1 MTSMTPPPPDATA
14 LGPYRVLDL
23 TGELGFM
30 CGKMLGDLGADV
42 IKVEPPGGDPAR
54 ALGPFYHDERHPDRS
69 LYWFALNTSKRG
81 VTLDL
86 EKPDGRALF
95 AALVRTADFVIES
108 FPPGYLNGLK
118 LGYDDLAR
126 INPAIVMTSI
136 TAFGQ
141 TGPYA
146 HYRASD
152 IVGVA
157 MGGLMWL
164 CGDPD
169 RAPLRIRPQQG
180 YFQASIQAVVATML
194 AHHYRVRTGEGQ
206 HVDVSMQEAVT
217 WTLIPTR
224 QWWDLHHVILTRAGP
239 GRPSG
244 RRRIRVIF
252 PCKDG
257 YVAVFGVVGRELPT
271 LAAWLREEGM
281 EQDLDGAYWT
291 ELAAAGTGAAT
302 QEDLDHIATVIEPFV
317 RRHTKQELYEE
328 GQRRRIIVFPVNEP
342 ADFFQNPQLAA
353 RDYFVRV
360 EHPELGAAIT
370 YPGAPFKMHASP
382 WRIHRR
388 APLVGEHNREVYAEL
403 GIDADRLADL
413 IAAGVI

>member
-1 MTSMTPPPPDATA
+1 MSADTTA

-23 TGELGFM
+23 SGELGFM

-54 ALGPFYHDERHPDRS
+54 RLGPFYHDAPHPDRS

-81 VTLDL
+81 ITLDL
-86 EKPDGRALF
+86 EAAEGRELF
-95 AALVRTADFVIES
+95 RALVRTAHFVIEG
-108 FPPGYLNGLK
+108 FPPGYLAGLG

-126 INPAIVMTSI
+126 INPAIIVTSI
-136 TAFGQ
+136 SPFGQ

-146 HYRASD
+146 HYRGSD

-180 YFQASIQAVVATML
+180 YFQASIQAAVATML
-194 AHHYRVRTGEGQ
+194 AHHFRVRTGEGQ
-206 HVDVSMQEAVT
+206 HVDVSMQEALT

-239 GRPSG
+239 GRPYG
-244 RRRIRVIF
+244 QRKIQVIY
-252 PCKDG
+252 PCRDG
-257 YVAVFGVVGRELPT
+257 YVAVFGVVGRELPS
-271 LAAWLREEGM
+271 LVDWLRTEDM
-281 EQDLDGAYWT
+281 EQDLGGERWL
-291 ELAAAGTGAAT
+291 ELAAKGTGAAT
-302 QEDLDHIATVIEPFV
+302 QADFDHIAEVIKPFLL
-317 RRHTKQELYEE
+317 RHTKQELYDE
-328 GQRRRIIVFPVNEP
+328 GQRRRIIVFPVNAP
-342 ADFFQNPQLAA
+342 ADFFRSPQLAA
-353 RDYFVRV
+353 RDYFVQV
-360 EHPELGAAIT
+360 EHPELGASIT
-370 YPGAPFKMHASP
+370 YPGAPHIMHASP

-388 APLVGEHNREVYAEL
+388 APLLGEHNQDIYAGEL
-403 GIDADRLADL
+403 GLHANRLAAL
-413 IAAGVI
+413 KASEVV

>member
-1 MTSMTPPPPDATA
+1 MGGLTRTGATA
-14 LGPYRVLDL
+14 LEPYRVLDL
-23 TGELGFM
+23 SGELGFM

-54 ALGPFYHDERHPDRS
+54 ALGPFYRDERHPDRS

-81 VTLDL
+81 VTLNL
-86 EKPDGRALF
+86 ELAEGRELF
-95 AALVRTADFVIES
+95 KALVRTAHFVIES
-108 FPPGYLNGLK
+108 FPPGYLAELG
-118 LGYDDLAR
+118 LGYEDLAR
-126 INPAIVMTSI
+126 INPAIILTSI
-136 TAFGQ
+136 SGFGQ

-146 HYRASD
+146 HYRVSD

-180 YFQASIQAVVATML
+180 YFQASIQAAVATML
-194 AHHYRVRTGEGQ
+194 AHHYRARTGEGQ

-217 WTLIPTR
+217 WTMIPTR

-257 YVAVFGVVGRELPT
+257 HVAVFGVVGRELPT

-281 EQDLDGAYWT
+281 EQDLGGAYWMD
-291 ELAAAGTGAAT
+291 LASAGTGAAT
-302 QEDLDHIATVIEPFV
+302 QEDLDHIAAVIEPFV
-317 RRHTKQELYEE
+317 LRHGKRELSEE
-328 GQRRRIIVFPVNEP
+328 GQRRRIIIFPVNEP
-342 ADFFQNPQLAA
+342 ADFFRSEQLAS
-353 RDYFVRV
+353 RGYLVQV
-360 EHPELGAAIT
+360 EHPELGHTIT
-370 YPGAPFKMHASP
+370 YPGAPYVMHGSP

-388 APLVGEHNREVYAEL
+388 APLVGEHNQEVYADL
-403 GIDADRLADL
+403 GIGAERLSDL
-413 IAAGVI
+413 TMAGVI